1 MHLAPPTPLLL
12 LLPPPPSAPPSPSL
26 PLPLQADILTCAEQL
41 DRLEQEFHQK
51 VVELQ
56 ATVQAKTAV
65 PTSQVYV
72 SQ

>member
-12 LLPPPPSAPPSPSL
+12 LLPPPPSAPPSPS
-26 PLPLQADILTCAEQL
+26 PPQADILTCAEQL